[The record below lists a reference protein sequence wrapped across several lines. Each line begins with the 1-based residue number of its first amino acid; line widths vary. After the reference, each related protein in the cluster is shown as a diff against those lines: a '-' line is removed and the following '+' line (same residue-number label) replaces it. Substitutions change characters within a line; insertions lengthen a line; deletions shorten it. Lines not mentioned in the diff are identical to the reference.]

1 MKMKKIIAL
10 VLCAILLVAG
20 SVLGTIAYLSDTD
33 AQVNTFSS
41 GMVGIELD
49 EAIVT
54 PDENDDLVVET
65 GRTSETQNY
74 ELHPGQTVTKDPTIT
89 VDSTS
94 LDAYVAAKVVITC
107 EGLDSL
113 IGVEGY
119 DNLDITKLASG
130 GLMDAESTQV
140 NDWNGLPMVYETDEC
155 VIYQEVTTPGSV
167 WTLYIFMTEPQ
178 AANAE
183 IVLFDTLTIP
193 ADYNNAEMA
202 ILNNMQMDISAYA
215 TQTAGFDSC
224 FEAITTAFE
233 DYM

>member
-74 ELHPGQTVTKDPTIT
+74 ELHPGQTVTKDPP
-89 VDSTS
+89 S
-94 LDAYVAAKVVITC
+94 LLTAPLWMHMLQLRSSSPAKV
-107 EGLDSL
+107 
-113 IGVEGY
+113 
-119 DNLDITKLASG
+119 
-130 GLMDAESTQV
+130 
-140 NDWNGLPMVYETDEC
+140 W
-155 VIYQEVTTPGSV
+155 TP
-167 WTLYIFMTEPQ
+167 
-178 AANAE
+178 
-183 IVLFDTLTIP
+183 
-193 ADYNNAEMA
+193 
-202 ILNNMQMDISAYA
+202 
-215 TQTAGFDSC
+215 
-224 FEAITTAFE
+224 
-233 DYM
+233 